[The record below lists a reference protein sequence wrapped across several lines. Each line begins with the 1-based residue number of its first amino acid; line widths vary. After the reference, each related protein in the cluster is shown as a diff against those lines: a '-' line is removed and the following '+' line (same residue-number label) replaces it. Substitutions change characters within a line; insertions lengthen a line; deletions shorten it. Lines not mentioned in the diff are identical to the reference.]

1 MQLFILDNNLA
12 ACLLAPE
19 HSPSGFLENFD
30 KDLGRSIST
39 FGQAVFGCIS
49 SHQRLAQR
57 LNFKAVQQLYK
68 RVTPS
73 FQLETVMLQFYL

>member
-39 FGQAVFGCIS
+39 FGQAVFRLHLIS
-49 SHQRLAQR
+49 SEIS
-57 LNFKAVQQLYK
+57 
-68 RVTPS
+68 T
-73 FQLETVMLQFYL
+73 ET